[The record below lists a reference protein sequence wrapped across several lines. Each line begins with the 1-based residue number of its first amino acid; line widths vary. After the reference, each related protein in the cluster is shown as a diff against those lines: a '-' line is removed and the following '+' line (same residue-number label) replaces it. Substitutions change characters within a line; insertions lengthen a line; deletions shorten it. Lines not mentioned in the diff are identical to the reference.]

1 MENND
6 FEIIEK
12 IKQLKINGNI
22 GWAKHLIPLCESYF
36 DDDLPLSFIKV
47 KIAELYDFDV
57 SIHTLKSIRTKYK
70 KSIRE
75 KTPQHDL
82 TNKTTAFPKA
92 KLKKMT
98 TNSGKVSSPEREE
111 KDQLLEKVIKNMAD
125 FDNKSTENR
134 TELDDLL
141 EWQQQQKLHHT

>member
-22 GWAKHLIPLCESYF
+22 GWAKHLIPICKSYF

-47 KIAELYDFDV
+47 KIAELYHFDV

-75 KTPQHDL
+75 KSSLSDL
-82 TNKTTAFPKA
+82 TNKTTVVSKTE
-92 KLKKMT
+92 LKTIT
-98 TNSGKVSSPEREE
+98 TNSGKISSPEREE
-111 KDQLLEKVIKNMAD
+111 KDKLLEEVIKNMAD
-125 FDNKSTENR
+125 FDNKSTETR

-141 EWQQQQKLHHT
+141 ERQQQQKEHHT

>member
-47 KIAELYDFDV
+47 KIAALYDFDV

-75 KTPQHDL
+75 KSSLSDL

-92 KLKKMT
+92 ELKKMT
-98 TNSGKVSSPEREE
+98 TNSGKISSPEQEE
-111 KDQLLEKVIKNMAD
+111 KEQLLEKVIKNMAD
-125 FDNKSTENR
+125 FDNKSTETR

-141 EWQQQQKLHHT
+141 EWQQQQKLHHI